1 MKRGIWLYAVCMLTA
16 LLLFMETACAQRY
29 IYGGSADDILGEVAV
44 GSDGRMVMTGYTNSA
59 DGTLSA
65 RTKKGRSG
73 WALCIDAQGDVI
85 WSFVSRLGNHD
96 IMSSPVIH
104 EDGSVTL
111 ILEAETDVS
120 QEMEAIRLDCEGNV
134 LNRKTMQKTGGGIE
148 YLWVAPPLWH
158 EGYVLEEMDD
168 KAGSVGFSLYDYDG
182 NRIAQLSP
190 EQWHPKGRA
199 HAAGERHAIRIDAGT
214 GTLYVHEESGE
225 ERKLASVFEVS
236 ESGRLGARYNSLIS
250 LPDGGAAGCGWVL
263 SGDTRKGLISRWD
276 AEGKLAF
283 EMWLEIG
290 QLYSMVKT
298 EYGFAASCCVEK
310 ELDTTGENLSW
321 EVVYFDETGSIVRR
335 EALEPGE
342 APTSSACEL
351 ALLPDGR
358 IAAVQNFETERD
370 GFERDIRVTILP

>member
-1 MKRGIWLYAVCMLTA
+1 MKIRSMITGGLTA
-16 LLLFMETACAQRY
+16 LLCLLAACAPAQSY
-29 IYGGSADDILGEVAV
+29 LYGGSADDILGEIAV
-44 GSDGRMVMTGYTNSA
+44 GSDGRMVMTGFTNSA

-73 WALCIDAQGDVI
+73 WALCIGADGEVL
-85 WSFVSRLGNHD
+85 WSFVSRLGSHD
-96 IMSSPVIH
+96 IMSSPVFH

-111 ILEAETDVS
+111 VLEAETDVS
-120 QEMEAIRLDCEGNV
+120 QEMEAIRLDREGNV
-134 LNRKTMQKTGGGIE
+134 LNRKTMQKTGGAIE

-182 NRIAQLSP
+182 KRIAQLSP

-199 HAAGERHAIRIDAGT
+199 HAAGERHAIRIAGGE
-214 GTLYVHEESGE
+214 GTLYALEESGE
-225 ERKLASVFEVS
+225 EKKLATVFEVS

-276 AEGKLAF
+276 AEGALEF

-298 EYGFAASCCVEK
+298 DSGFAASCW
-310 ELDTTGENLSW
+310 TGEENDAAGENQSW
-321 EVVYFDETGSIVRR
+321 EVVYFDEMGSIVRR

-342 APTSSACEL
+342 APTSSACNL

-358 IAAVQNFETERD
+358 IAAVQNFETGR
-370 GFERDIRVTILP
+370 GGIERDIRVTILE